1 MCLFGHTKSWFSNQ
15 ISNPGPL
22 IWEHKSLSHCSTSEI
37 PTPVFLPAELH
48 GQRSLVGYSPWGLK
62 EWDTTEW
69 TEHARAHTC
78 YLPGL
83 CFIKSHL
90 KRRKWQPTPVLL
102 PGESHVQR
110 SLVHRG
116 AWSTRSQRARHN
128 FTFTFKLI
136 ELLFLMSSI
145 VGAFQITQ
153 I

>member
-1 MCLFGHTKSWFSNQ
+1 MVTQSNILFFFLNFLCVYLAIPKSWFSTQISNPGHTKSWFSTQ

-22 IWEHKSLSHCSTSEI
+22 IWEHKSLSHWSTSEI
-37 PTPVFLPAELH
+37 PTPVFLPAESH

-90 KRRKWQPTPVLL
+90 KRRKWEPTPVLL

-116 AWSTRSQRARHN
+116 A
-128 FTFTFKLI
+128 
-136 ELLFLMSSI
+136 
-145 VGAFQITQ
+145 
-153 I
+153 